1 LNAFLLNREPAM
13 PSGTFELDK
22 LDISLLTAM
31 HENPRAGEL
40 ELSRLIKV
48 ARATVHARL
57 KRMEEAGVITGYGP
71 DIDLAAAGYAV
82 TAFVTLEIAQGAL
95 SDATTALLSVPGVLE
110 AYATTGPGDVLC
122 KVAAKSHL
130 ALQDTL
136 LQLSSLAM
144 VVRSTSIV
152 ALSVAVAPRTL
163 ALLTSE
169 TALGSA
175 RAPSHR

>member
-1 LNAFLLNREPAM
+1 M
-13 PSGTFELDK
+13 PSRTFELDN

-31 HENPRAGEL
+31 LENPRAGEL
-40 ELSRLIKV
+40 ELSRLISV

-71 DIDLAAAGYAV
+71 DLDLAAAGYAV

-95 SDATTALLSVPGVLE
+95 ADTASALLSVPGVLE

-130 ALQDTL
+130 ALQQTL
-136 LQLSSLAM
+136 LQLSSLPM

-152 ALSVAVAPRTL
+152 ALSVVVAPRSL
-163 ALLTSE
+163 ALLSAE
-169 TALGSA
+169 TTLSSA